1 MFLFAVARWG
11 QRNSSPSAAASP
23 GGRSVS
29 IRCREM
35 GTAELQQLRLV
46 CHRLN
51 RFLFAVARWGQRNQP
66 TLFRVVPQPSR
77 FLFAV
82 ARWGQRN
89 PGPVTPPPVTNPPPR
104 FYSLSRDGDSGT
116 TSSTTSS
123 TSPTSFYSLSRDG
136 DSGTPAWRSPSR
148 TPSRIAFLFAVARWG
163 QRNRARPPSRRRA
176 RVSIRCREM
185 GTAEPIN
192 VENQDFPNVSF
203 YSLSRDG
210 DSGTASDVTFTPA
223 TPSCFYSLSRDGDSG
238 TAGQR
243 LMVAAVGTVSIRC
256 REMGTAERDPD
267 RRR

>member
-1 MFLFAVARWG
+1 MCRKERGARASIRCREMGTAEPAFGSWTKGVEVMFLFAVARWG

-89 PGPVTPPPVTNPPPR
+89 PSRLLVGPHRHR
-104 FYSLSRDGDSGT
+104 FLFAVARWGQRNTGRRDGRGLNM
-116 TSSTTSS
+116 
-123 TSPTSFYSLSRDG
+123 SFYSLSRDG
-136 DSGTPAWRSPSR
+136 DSGT
-148 TPSRIAFLFAVARWG
+148 
-163 QRNRARPPSRRRA
+163 RP
-176 RVSIRCREM
+176 
-185 GTAEPIN
+185 
-192 VENQDFPNVSF
+192 
-203 YSLSRDG
+203 
-210 DSGTASDVTFTPA
+210 
-223 TPSCFYSLSRDGDSG
+223 
-238 TAGQR
+238 
-243 LMVAAVGTVSIRC
+243 
-256 REMGTAERDPD
+256 
-267 RRR
+267 